1 MSAKHTPGPW
11 SAIYP
16 EDRVFYEGTDIT
28 SYDVVSEKTRLQLR
42 AEGREHYDRV
52 HEDVANVAIVSTH
65 FWRDMSDEE
74 AKANACLIASAP
86 ELLEA
91 LIELADCGAE
101 AWGEDR
107 PCVRIARDA
116 IAKATG
122 GKA

>member
-11 SAIYP
+11 SQ
-16 EDRVFYEGTDIT
+16 GT
-28 SYDVVSEKTRLQLR
+28 VG
-42 AEGREHYDRV
+42 EGRECVWLNGRTQEARGYDR
-52 HEDVANVAIVSTH
+52 EQEWIDCNT
-65 FWRDMSDEE
+65 E
-74 AKANACLIASAP
+74 ANARLIAAAP

>member
-16 EDRVFYEGTDIT
+16 EERVFYAGTDIT

-42 AEGREHYDRV
+42 EEGRAHYDRV

-74 AKANACLIASAP
+74 AKANACLIAAAP

-91 LIELADCGAE
+91 LTEIVAAADGDGWKQLDATF
-101 AWGEDR
+101 AA
-107 PCVRIARDA
+107 ARAA
-116 IAKATG
+116 IAKATHPD
-122 GKA
+122 